1 MQKQDVFQL
10 IGLAVDFAKDI
21 ALVQCLKRVED
32 AQRQYLL
39 AEADAKRGK
48 SSALIKAI
56 AMLDIEILK
65 LEETYKRVEE
75 SMGEKGREV
84 MNLLVG
90 ELESERKKLVKEKRR
105 ITHG

>member
-1 MQKQDVFQL
+1 MQKQDILQL
-10 IGLAVDFAKDI
+10 IGLAADFAKDI
-21 ALVQCLKRVED
+21 ALVQCLKRIED

-48 SSALIKAI
+48 SNALIKAI
-56 AMLDIEILK
+56 AALDIEIIK
-65 LEETYKRVEE
+65 LNETYEKIKE

-84 MNLLVG
+84 MDLLIG

-105 ITHG
+105 FK

>member
-21 ALVQCLKRVED
+21 ALVQCLKRVEE

-39 AEADAKRGK
+39 AEAEAKREKGN
-48 SSALIKAI
+48 ALVKAI
-56 AMLDIEILK
+56 AMLDIEVLK
-65 LEETYKRVEE
+65 LEDTYKKVEE

-84 MNLLVG
+84 MDLLIC
-90 ELESERKKLVKEKRR
+90 ELESERKKLVKEKRKIR
-105 ITHG
+105 

>member
-10 IGLAVDFAKDI
+10 IGLAGDLAKDFTL
-21 ALVQCLKRVED
+21 ALCLKRVED

-48 SSALIKAI
+48 CSALIKAI
-56 AMLDIEILK
+56 AKLDIEIKK
-65 LEETYKRVEE
+65 LETTYEKVEE

-84 MNLLVG
+84 MDILIG
-90 ELESERKKLVKEKRR
+90 ELESERKKLVKEKKR
-105 ITHG
+105 ISQ